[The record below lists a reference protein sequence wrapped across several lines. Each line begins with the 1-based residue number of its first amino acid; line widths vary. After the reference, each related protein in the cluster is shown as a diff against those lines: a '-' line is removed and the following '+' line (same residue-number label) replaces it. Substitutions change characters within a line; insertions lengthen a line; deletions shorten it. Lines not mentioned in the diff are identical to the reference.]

1 MAKDAKTWRLEIDD
15 FIDEK
20 VVGKVLKV
28 QRRIML
34 ELLTKVVE
42 ITPVGNRD
50 RWQRNIARKAKGLK
64 GLLPKNYVGGHAR
77 KNWQV
82 KINRPAM
89 GIVKG
94 EDTSSKGSNTKA
106 KGEREIAKIKKLCI
120 AYISNR
126 LPYMNRLENGWSK
139 SAPNGI
145 AGPAV
150 RQIRTKFRRIK

>member
-28 QRRIML
+28 QRRMVL

-42 ITPVGNRD
+42 ITPVGNRA
-50 RWQRNIARKAKGLK
+50 RWKRNIARKAKGLK
-64 GLLPKNYVGGHAR
+64 GLLPKGYVGGRAR
-77 KNWQV
+77 NNWQV
-82 KINRPAM
+82 KIDKPPTNAL
-89 GIVKG
+89 KG
-94 EDTSSKGSNTKA
+94 KSKDISKVIA
-106 KGEREIAKIKKLCI
+106 RGERKVAKIKKLCI
-120 AYISNR
+120 VYISNL
-126 LPYMNRLENGWSK
+126 LPYMDRLENGWSE

-150 RQIRTKFRRIK
+150 RQVRTKYRRIK

>member
-1 MAKDAKTWRLEIDD
+1 MAKDVKTWRLEIDD
-15 FIDEK
+15 FIEEK

-34 ELLTKVVE
+34 DLLMKVVE

-89 GIVKG
+89 NIVKG
-94 EDTSSKGSNTKA
+94 QDKSGSGTIKKGK
-106 KGEREIAKIKKLCI
+106 REIDKIDKLCI
-120 AYISNR
+120 AYLSNR
-126 LPYMNRLENGWSK
+126 LPYMDRLENGWSK

-150 RQIRTKFRRIK
+150 RQVRTKYRRIK